1 MNRRSPAEAGWG
13 HGGQAHHRLKPVAK
27 RICRLK
33 PGRKSFSTSSKTHT
47 PGQKKNESEH
57 PVGRSSRS
65 VGFSPCVARQEDY
78 FFLQHLAGVL
88 TTFASTTGAGL
99 CEQALRVATAKTV
112 ARNRCFIGRKVF
124 PLFAKESRS
133 DSRRM
138 RLIGYF
144 FGFTQ
149 CSALPQTHLSE
160 EKEDQELRKSGD
172 FFSKSRLHLKICG

>member
-1 MNRRSPAEAGWG
+1 MKRKGAQSRPKRGRAQELNRRTVLRSCAKKRTRANI
-13 HGGQAHHRLKPVAK
+13 LKDAALVRRFFAA
-27 RICRLK
+27 
-33 PGRKSFSTSSKTHT
+33 RK
-47 PGQKKNESEH
+47 
-57 PVGRSSRS
+57 
-65 VGFSPCVARQEDY
+65 ARQEDY
-78 FFLQHLAGVL
+78 IAFLAAAFLAHLAGAL
-88 TTFASTTGAGL
+88 TTFASVTTGAGL
-99 CEQALRVATAKTV
+99 CAQAVRVATAKAA